1 MGSLACVFS
10 VLRVSGQLVGSPDP
24 FKPGLGFTTLGQKKV
39 APQTPLRPGLGLQP
53 SDFLP
58 PHTPK
63 PELNAS
69 RDRGQHDCY
78 ITTIEIGNNRKFNK
92 LPP

>member
-53 SDFLP
+53 IR
-58 PHTPK
+58 
-63 PELNAS
+63 EE
-69 RDRGQHDCY
+69 RGE
-78 ITTIEIGNNRKFNK
+78 ITSGYAR
-92 LPP
+92 

>member
-1 MGSLACVFS
+1 MCQNG
-10 VLRVSGQLVGSPDP
+10 
-24 FKPGLGFTTLGQKKV
+24 
-39 APQTPLRPGLGLQP
+39 APQTPYPVLGFKTLEQT
-53 SDFLP
+53 DFLP

-69 RDRGQHDCY
+69 RDRGQYDCY
-78 ITTIEIGNNRKFNK
+78 ITAIEIGNNRKFNK